1 MEAKVDSFVFSG
13 KKTQMDENIVSSQ
26 TELLNVYTVMTFQRK
41 TAFMV
46 CCFKG
51 DIFSTFP
58 GLYLYSG
65 ALLEYLCMIYS

>member
-41 TAFMV
+41 PVFV
-46 CCFKG
+46 VFCFKG
-51 DIFSTFP
+51 DVSCTFP
-58 GLYLYSG
+58 GL
-65 ALLEYLCMIYS
+65 